1 MENANLEEDDLPK
14 EVDLQTYKTKAKPK
28 KKTKQF
34 LSILGI
40 KTKRKKSSSDKQR
53 IIDKVISSRNYDED
67 SIASVANTL
76 GFRISNEDTL
86 FIQAVA
92 KSKIISRKITIPAGL
107 FKRPITYFTQLKT
120 ITKCKYVTNDYLFWG
135 LHWFKDIQT
144 NVHAK
149 MFNNTTKVIEINI
162 ISDKIEPKTMQKGY
176 IQDKSEFVCAINC
189 KNLTNNEEEQFAN
202 LDNDNIA
209 IEGGDFDNGVFDMTD
224 GLEYVYR
231 VFKSNVLIYT
241 EDEKKNAADIWKNQI
256 YISPKS
262 LNKDL
267 DDDKQKVKLEYL
279 NYHNQTLTS
288 FIPSIVIFEVEPE
301 IKVYA
306 KIELNY
312 NDLYEQLLELFGGKK
327 TLVEVQIP
335 KEIVSW
341 ETFHYLFTLIS
352 LINNIDG
359 NKYEALLRADISNF
373 MKKYEDIKGVFMA
386 WKSVYMTFKQIILG
400 FHDALTTRITID
412 SIVKLKPKIAMFLS
426 EYDALKK
433 DSSYVEV
440 VSLLMKIPNSSKIM
454 MNFCSG
460 ELSKE
465 CILVIDHA
473 ITAVMTNDKQYNE
486 EKKLFDLFAV
496 AGIYCKQVLYGG
508 TYEMI
513 MEIRSPAAF
522 LGNLN
527 QGTISSDTIKAKII
541 EIKNKIIRQEEK
553 KDDEV
558 MSLVDTYKEA
568 ENSIKEV
575 LKNTLIRAN
584 EGKFQ
589 EFATPKVISGIL
601 DNLPLL
607 KSALLE
613 EILAWYEDEK
623 LDKETLQ
630 FINSLTFEE
639 VPMMKA
645 FLVNLNKVVDMAIEK
660 MNADKQK
667 GIETKFNV
675 DDVAAPAVNETTK
688 VPLIKDSVRNK
699 TSRFRKFK
707 TSLGFKKKQRRK

>member
-1 MENANLEEDDLPK
+1 MENANLEEEDLPR

-34 LSILGI
+34 LSILGV
-40 KTKRKKSSSDKQR
+40 KTKRKKSTSDKQK
-53 IIDKVISSRNYDED
+53 IIDKVISSRNYDND

-92 KSKIISRKITIPAGL
+92 KSKIVSRKITIPAGL
-107 FKRPITYFTQLKT
+107 FKKPITYFTQLKS
-120 ITKCKYVTNDYLFWG
+120 ITKCKYITNDFLFWG
-135 LHWFKDIQT
+135 LHWYKDVQT
-144 NVHAK
+144 NAHAK
-149 MFNNTTKVIEINI
+149 MFNNTTKVVEINI
-162 ISDKIEPKTMQKGY
+162 ISDQIEPKTMQKGY

-209 IEGGDFDNGVFDMTD
+209 VEGGDFDNGTFDMSD

-241 EDEKKNAADIWKNQI
+241 EDEKRNAANIWKNQI

-262 LNKDL
+262 LDKNL

-288 FIPSIVIFEVEPE
+288 FIPSILIFEVEPSV
-301 IKVYA
+301 KVYA
-306 KIELNY
+306 KVELNY
-312 NDLYEQLLELFGGKK
+312 NDLYDQLFELFNGKK
-327 TLVEVQIP
+327 SLVEVQIP
-335 KEIVSW
+335 KEIVLW

-352 LINNIDG
+352 LINNVDG
-359 NKYEALLRADISNF
+359 NKYEAFLKQDIDNF
-373 MKKYEDIKGVFMA
+373 MKKYEDLKGVFMA

-400 FHDALTTRITID
+400 FHDALTTKITID

-433 DSSYVEV
+433 DSTYVEL
-440 VSLLMKIPNSSKIM
+440 VSLMMKIPNSSKIM

-527 QGTISSDTIKAKII
+527 QGTINSESIKAKII

-553 KDDEV
+553 RDDEI

-568 ENSIKEV
+568 ENSVREV
-575 LKNTLIRAN
+575 LKNTLIRAE
-584 EGKFQ
+584 EGKFH
-589 EFATPKVISGIL
+589 EFATPKIISGIL
-601 DNLPLL
+601 DNLPSL
-607 KSALLE
+607 KAVLME
-613 EILAWYEDEK
+613 EILAWFEDDV
-623 LDKETLQ
+623 LNKETIS

-645 FLVNLNKVVDMAIEK
+645 FLANLNKVVNMALQK
-660 MNADKQK
+660 MAEDKQK

-675 DDVAAPAVNETTK
+675 DDVAAPAVTESAK
-688 VPLIKDSVRNK
+688 IPLTRDSIRNK
-699 TSRFRKFK
+699 TGRIRKFK
-707 TSLGFKKKQRRK
+707 NSLGFKTRRK